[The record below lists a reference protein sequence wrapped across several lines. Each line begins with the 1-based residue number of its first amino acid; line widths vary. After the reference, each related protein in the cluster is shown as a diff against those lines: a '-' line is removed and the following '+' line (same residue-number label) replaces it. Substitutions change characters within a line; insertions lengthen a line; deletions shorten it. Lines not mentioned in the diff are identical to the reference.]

1 MHQSHTEEQSKAL
14 SQCFY
19 VMSDVVSQHLERAKG
34 GWALLTTAQK
44 QLFQDCIYARHVID
58 HFEACNYNPFL
69 ADASNATT
77 RLRLQMSLTKSA
89 LQNKLSSNAAW

>member
-19 VMSDVVSQHLERAKG
+19 VMSDVVSQHLERAKA
-34 GWALLTTAQK
+34 GWTLLTTAQK

-69 ADASNATT
+69 ADASSATT
-77 RLRLQMSLTKSA
+77 RLRLQMFLTKSA